1 MLSHL
6 GHLAQTLVMDTLK
19 ESELITLHGGWGG
32 GGGVFTK
39 LEMIH
44 GREHEIDSTVK
55 EQLI

>member
-6 GHLAQTLVMDTLK
+6 GYLAQTLVMDTLK
-19 ESELITLHGGWGG
+19 ESELITLHGGGG
-32 GGGVFTK
+32 GIFTK

-44 GREHEIDSTVK
+44 DREHKIDSSVK